1 MFKLRFLESYE
12 RFLYNIWGPRVRSLG
27 QTLNAIGL
35 TVQGPLATDDRLV
48 PSLRQKSFQHHV
60 PRIDRLNFLA
70 PNSAVIGQVSL
81 GERSSVWY
89 GATLRGDKNEI
100 NIGKNSVVQDL
111 VTLSP
116 RKQSGLKI
124 GDNVYIGPNAVLES
138 AIIENNAFIGMGA
151 TVSNGSTIQSY
162 GVVAAGAVIPEGTT
176 VPSYQIWAGNPA
188 RYLRDLTNEEKE
200 VLDEFHDEI
209 QSLAK
214 IHSEETEKPFRQI
227 IDDRDRVTEEEH
239 YDPEEFALKKL
250 QELGMPVEAED
261 ENYIEHRVL
270 YKQPSKPEEQYWK
283 KHYDPYEQDVYNF
296 PDSFKAYGENYGK
309 YEEIKKYFEENP
321 DAQPQNFDR
330 TVKKKPS
337 DESPWTRKF

>member
-1 MFKLRFLESYE
+1 MFKLRFLDSYE
-12 RFLYNIWGPRVRSLG
+12 KFLYNIWGPRLRSLG
-27 QTLNAIGL
+27 QTLNTIGL

-48 PSLRQKSFQHHV
+48 PSLRNKSFKSHV

-81 GERSSVWY
+81 GEQSSVWY
-89 GATLRGDKNEI
+89 GATLRGDLNEI

-116 RKQSGLKI
+116 RKQSGLTV
-124 GDNVYIGPNAVLES
+124 GDNVYIGPNAVIES
-138 AIIENNAFIGMGA
+138 CTIENNAFIGMGA
-151 TVSNGSTIQSY
+151 SISNGATVQSY

-200 VLDEFHDEI
+200 VLDEFHDEM

-227 IDDRDRVTEEEH
+227 VDERDKIVEQEH
-239 YDPEEFALKKL
+239 FEPEEFALQKL
-250 QELGMPVEAED
+250 HELGFPMEAED
-261 ENYIEHRVL
+261 EHYIEQRVFF
-270 YKQPSKPEEQYWK
+270 KQPTVVEEQYWK
-283 KHYDPYEQDVYNF
+283 KHYDPYEQDLYNF
-296 PDSFKAYGENYGK
+296 PDS
-309 YEEIKKYFEENP
+309 KKN
-321 DAQPQNFDR
+321 
-330 TVKKKPS
+330 
-337 DESPWTRKF
+337 